1 MQVMLQT
8 ANKYISAYTQV
19 ATSTT
24 ALSVQAAGI
33 QVGLPAEMGRL
44 LVFLQQTSK
53 TVGEGKSLLKQ
64 HLPSFLL
71 DNWQCLA
78 LSEKGL

>member
-8 ANKYISAYTQV
+8 ANAYINAYTQV

-24 ALSVQAAGI
+24 AQSVQAAGI
-33 QVGLPAEMGRL
+33 QVSLPAEMGRL

-53 TVGEGKSLLKQ
+53 AVGEDKSLLRQ
-64 HLPSFLL
+64 QLPSFLL

>member
-8 ANKYISAYTQV
+8 ASAYINAYTQV

-33 QVGLPAEMGRL
+33 QIGLPSEIGRL

-53 TVGEGKSLLKQ
+53 AIGEDKSLLKQ